1 MANQITRL
9 VMPMQLCVTS
19 SLPLATSPASA
30 RSSRSARRKRRLQE
44 QKCGVVTGVDDNE
57 SGDGRAQAA
66 IWGCKPIFAG
76 SLRISTRPR
85 RFPRR

>member
-1 MANQITRL
+1 MRCRSQRL
-9 VMPMQLCVTS
+9 RHQRAVADQ
-19 SLPLATSPASA
+19 AGASDGC
-30 RSSRSARRKRRLQE
+30 KE